1 MNNSQFSFPKFLI
14 TVPRQLVLIVLL
26 PLLLIPLLV
35 YQRTFNVQDNFFYDA
50 MLQLRPLQN
59 VSPDIAIIE
68 IDDKTL
74 SQLGQW
80 PLPRDFHA
88 TLVNILDELGAKAIV
103 FDVIF
108 SEPTEYD
115 AAFAESIKT
124 SGHVYLPEVFDFPE
138 HANAQKILDQPN
150 PRLTALTES
159 LQNVIPARGHINIFV
174 DPDGK
179 IRRVPLYI
187 RDTNG
192 IVPQLSLQAACGF
205 LKLNCANAQFDQ
217 NHITIDHTLHIPV
230 ADNNE
235 FLINYP
241 GRWKE
246 SFTHFSYL
254 EIIALYKNW
263 VTHQSDLGR
272 LAQLKGKACF
282 IGLTA
287 AGTVDLG
294 ASTLETNYPMVG
306 LNASIFNSVLNKQF
320 LKRVAPGVNIAIT
333 MLIYLLSLWIGMT
346 CKPMKS
352 LMGSLAL
359 ILLFLA
365 GATALLHYAGIWVEI
380 FLPLAIIVLMYLVC
394 VSLRWAKERYQR
406 EVLEK
411 EIRLAQKIQLQFLQG
426 PRQDTQQFD
435 AAVWFRPARYVSG
448 DFYDLSQLNE
458 HTAAI
463 FVGDVSGKGLSAA
476 LCMAQAISLLRIF
489 SKQEPNAAALLNRL
503 NQELCLRESD
513 RFVTALYCT
522 VNTETGTVNAAS
534 AGHGPLYVYRH
545 QERKFEEIL
554 FTPRSPLGVMDTTVY
569 HSLTFQLNQDDKL
582 FLISDGVTEARNTDG
597 RELGLQKIKECFINN
612 AANPN
617 KRILE
622 VLTAL
627 ITDYAGAGL
636 EHDDMTMIIFS
647 LPLPNQG
654 RQS

>member
-1 MNNSQFSFPKFLI
+1 MNHSKSHFLKFFP
-14 TVPRQLVLIVLL
+14 TVPRQLVLVFLL
-26 PLLLIPLLV
+26 PLLLIPVLIG
-35 YQRTFNVQDNFFYDA
+35 QRTFSVQENFFYDA

-88 TLVNILDELGAKAIV
+88 TLVNIIDELGAKVIV

-115 AAFAESIKT
+115 PAFAASIHT

-138 HANAQKILDQPN
+138 QANAQRILDHPN
-150 PRLTALTES
+150 LRLTALTES
-159 LQNVIPARGHINIFV
+159 LQSAIPARGHINIFV

-187 RDTNG
+187 RDRSG

-205 LKLNCANAQFDQ
+205 LKLNCANAQFEQ
-217 NHITIDHTLHIPV
+217 NQITIDHTLHIPV
-230 ADNNE
+230 ADKNE

-263 VTHQSDLGR
+263 VTHKSDLGR
-272 LAQLKGKACF
+272 LAQLKDKACF

-306 LNASIFNSVLNKQF
+306 LNASIFNSVLEKRF
-320 LKRVAPGVNIAIT
+320 LQRVPVGVNIAIAIV
-333 MLIYLLSLWIGMT
+333 IYLLCLWIGLT
-346 CKPMKS
+346 GKPIKS
-352 LMGSLAL
+352 LLGNLAL

-365 GATALLHYAGIWVEI
+365 GATVALHYAGIWVEI
-380 FLPLAIIVLMYLVC
+380 FLPLAIIVLVYLAC
-394 VSLRWAKERYQR
+394 ISLRWARERLQR

-426 PRQDTQQFD
+426 PQQDRQSFD

-448 DFYDLSQLNE
+448 DFYDLNQLDGR
-458 HTAAI
+458 TAGI

-489 SKQEPNAAALLNRL
+489 SKQESGAAALLNRL

-522 VNTETGTVNAAS
+522 VDTQTGTVNAAS
-534 AGHGPLYVYRH
+534 AGHGPLYVYRD
-545 QERKFEEIL
+545 QERKFEEIP
-554 FTPRSPLGVMDTTVY
+554 FTPRSPLGVMNDTTY
-569 HSLTFQLNQDDKL
+569 HSITFQLGPLDKL
-582 FLISDGVTEARNTDG
+582 FLISDGVSEARNAVG
-597 RELGLQKIKECFINN
+597 RELGLQKIKECFIDH

-617 KRILE
+617 KKILDA
-622 VLTAL
+622 LTAL